1 MIEIKEPKYAI
12 EDVVVYAMGGALGKV
27 IDISYSFKYKS
38 FKYLI
43 SFSYAEQF
51 WCCSEELNK

>member
-1 MIEIKEPKYAI
+1 MTIQEPKYSI
-12 EDVVVYAMGGALGKV
+12 GDTVIYSMGGAIGKV
-27 IDISYSFKYKS
+27 IDISYSFNYQS

-51 WCCSEELNK
+51 WCSSEELNS

>member
-1 MIEIKEPKYAI
+1 MKEPKYAI
-12 EDVVVYAMGGALGKV
+12 GDVVVYAMGGAIGKV
-27 IDISYSFKYKS
+27 IDISYSFKYKN